1 MNPLPQSSTRGT
13 RHLVASADQL
23 AARAGDAIFS
33 KGGNAVDAA
42 IATNAAIAVTCPH
55 LCGLGGD
62 LFALIHDGHSVHA
75 LNSSGRAGSGANA
88 DQLRAEGLTTLPFRH
103 DIRVVTMPGCIDG
116 WVALNERFGSMPLTE
131 VIQPAIDLAEYGF
144 PASPLLVGA
153 VRQLDSRGAEA
164 LHELSSQATSV
175 GAVVRRP
182 GVARALRAVASGGR
196 DGFYLGEFGQSLKEL
211 GNGLFHDRDLEQS
224 SAEWVTP
231 LTSSAFGVD
240 LHTIPPNSQG
250 YLTLGAASLLDG
262 ITLERPMMIVGHISL
277 SKHRRSPDLIALKS
291 WAIAPMAMNFSLPSQ
306 RGETCSTSMQQARL
320 VFARQM
326 EIRHI
331 SVPRRPMGTRSLLS
345 SRMQPGLDAGLQ
357 NPTRRSIC
365 TIEDSG
371 FPLSPAI
378 QRYSGQVGAPRI
390 PCRQHLQPV
399 TGSLCR
405 YSARWEE
412 MLSHKFFC
420 RSQPA
425 CFNINSHPQK
435 QFTPPAGLSPDRRLD
450 SIRGTT
456 CHSSRCYSRVIRRL
470 PGGNALP
477 PAVIAYACNQS
488 GIQHLDMPTPSF
500 VTSMVL
506 PEPPIRELG
515 SARALDAN
523 SSSAIHSTST
533 RVPTSANDQRN
544 SAS

>member
-1 MNPLPQSSTRGT
+1 M
-13 RHLVASADQL
+13 ASADQL

-196 DGFYLGEFGQSLKEL
+196 DGFYLGEFGQGLKEL

-262 ITLERPMMIVGHISL
+262 IDLGETDDDRWAHLTIEASKVAGFDRPQVLGDRADGNEL
-277 SKHRRSPDLIALKS
+277 LA
-291 WAIAPMAMNFSLPSQ
+291 AIAARRDLLNVNAASKIGIRSTDGDTTYLCTAEADGYAVSLIQSNAAGFGCWLAEPNTQINLHNRGLGFSLEP
-306 RGETCSTSMQQARL
+306 GHPA
-320 VFARQM
+320 VFG
-326 EIRHI
+326 
-331 SVPRRPMGTRSLLS
+331 PGRR
-345 SRMQPGLDAGLQ
+345 
-357 NPTRRSIC
+357 
-365 TIEDSG
+365 
-371 FPLSPAI
+371 
-378 QRYSGQVGAPRI
+378 PRI

-506 PEPPIRELG
+506 PEPPLRELR

>member
-1 MNPLPQSSTRGT
+1 MNPLPQSSTQGT

-116 WVALNERFGSMPLTE
+116 WVALNERFGSMPLAE

-196 DGFYLGEFGQSLKEL
+196 DGFYLGEFGQGLKEL

-224 SAEWVTP
+224 S
-231 LTSSAFGVD
+231 
-240 LHTIPPNSQG
+240 
-250 YLTLGAASLLDG
+250 
-262 ITLERPMMIVGHISL
+262 
-277 SKHRRSPDLIALKS
+277 
-291 WAIAPMAMNFSLPSQ
+291 
-306 RGETCSTSMQQARL
+306 
-320 VFARQM
+320 
-326 EIRHI
+326 
-331 SVPRRPMGTRSLLS
+331 
-345 SRMQPGLDAGLQ
+345 
-357 NPTRRSIC
+357 
-365 TIEDSG
+365 
-371 FPLSPAI
+371 
-378 QRYSGQVGAPRI
+378 
-390 PCRQHLQPV
+390 
-399 TGSLCR
+399 
-405 YSARWEE
+405 
-412 MLSHKFFC
+412 
-420 RSQPA
+420 
-425 CFNINSHPQK
+425 
-435 QFTPPAGLSPDRRLD
+435 
-450 SIRGTT
+450 
-456 CHSSRCYSRVIRRL
+456 
-470 PGGNALP
+470 
-477 PAVIAYACNQS
+477 
-488 GIQHLDMPTPSF
+488 
-500 VTSMVL
+500 
-506 PEPPIRELG
+506 
-515 SARALDAN
+515 
-523 SSSAIHSTST
+523 
-533 RVPTSANDQRN
+533 
-544 SAS
+544 